1 MLVGPVK
8 TVIWSVVLAF
18 TALCVTSQT
27 GCDGW
32 LPKAY

>member
-1 MLVGPVK
+1 MLVGVIK

-32 LPKAY
+32 LTKAY

>member
-1 MLVGPVK
+1 MLVGLVK

-32 LPKAY
+32 LTKAY